1 MLLTVPMLGADGTVY
16 GLCGFEINQ
25 TYFSAHHV
33 QPSGIGSLACLLS
46 ESTEGPDIPKALVTY
61 PSGGFCFVP
70 EELLTETGSRDG
82 LTFFSGTELS
92 FVGLSKPFS
101 AADGDPEQ
109 HTLSVLLPKGDYN
122 RIMLKRSLEIGG
134 LLTLLIFFGAVCCL
148 YYTRR
153 YLRPVMRDIELLNKE
168 NCDGAQMTFDE
179 LRPVSAK
186 LRFHEQTITDLET
199 EKQELRGQVEDMQS
213 QVEDT
218 QGQLDDSLAQVRRLA
233 YLGKKDLDPKDY
245 ENFLIG
251 YARLSAKELEICCAL
266 ARGLSTR
273 QCAEQLGCAVSTIDT
288 YRKRI
293 YDKTKI
299 HKVRQLQLCYALM
312 RMQQAEQ
319 EI

>member
-1 MLLTVPMLGADGTVY
+1 MQDG
-16 GLCGFEINQ
+16 
-25 TYFSAHHV
+25 
-33 QPSGIGSLACLLS
+33 
-46 ESTEGPDIPKALVTY
+46 
-61 PSGGFCFVP
+61 
-70 EELLTETGSRDG
+70 
-82 LTFFSGTELS
+82 
-92 FVGLSKPFS
+92 
-101 AADGDPEQ
+101 
-109 HTLSVLLPKGDYN
+109 
-122 RIMLKRSLEIGG
+122 
-134 LLTLLIFFGAVCCL
+134 
-148 YYTRR
+148 
-153 YLRPVMRDIELLNKE
+153 
-168 NCDGAQMTFDE
+168 
-179 LRPVSAK
+179 
-186 LRFHEQTITDLET
+186 
-199 EKQELRGQVEDMQS
+199 ELRGQVEDMQS